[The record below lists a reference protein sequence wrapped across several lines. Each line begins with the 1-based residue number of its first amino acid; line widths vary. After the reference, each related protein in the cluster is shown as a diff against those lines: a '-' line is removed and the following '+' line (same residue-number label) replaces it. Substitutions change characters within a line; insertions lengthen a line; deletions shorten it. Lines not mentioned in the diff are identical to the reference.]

1 MAQILNLKK
10 TNDDFNTEI
19 RKMLLLCQ
27 EDIESTNTLI
37 LEKLDSNVPLVKEIA
52 SYLVLS
58 GGKRLRPLLTSCS
71 YHLLTNDLDKNKKH
85 IGLAAAVE
93 FIHAATLL
101 HDDVIDESSLRRGVK
116 TTNSIWGNQSSILVG
131 DYLLSRCFEIM
142 VEDGDLEILKLL
154 SSTSA
159 KIAQGEVLQL
169 QHKGEADLLEDTYI
183 DIISLK
189 TAALFSAATKTGA
202 CLSGSNE
209 KEKMALESYGKN
221 LGLAFQIADD
231 ALDYY
236 GKDKFFGKEIGKD
249 FFEGKVTLPLI
260 IVFQK
265 GNNEEREFLS
275 EILQKEKRNEDDFS
289 ETLALINKYKTIE
302 ASMKRAEYFVNV
314 SYDSLGIFPDSDDKN
329 TLQNLTSFSLNRSF

>member
-1 MAQILNLKK
+1 MGSVIPLKK
-10 TNDDFNTEI
+10 SASSAYLELKNLLSSKLAKVEGVIELKLKSSVNLI
-19 RKMLLLCQ
+19 QKMSDHHL
-27 EDIESTNTLI
+27 
-37 LEKLDSNVPLVKEIA
+37 K
-52 SYLVLS
+52 S
-58 GGKRLRPLLTSCS
+58 GGKRLRALLTLGSAKLS
-71 YHLLTNDLDKNKKH
+71 GYNLGSRDIN
-85 IGLAAAVE
+85 LAACVE
-93 FIHAATLL
+93 LIHSATLL
-101 HDDVIDESSLRRGVK
+101 HDDVIDESSLRRGIK

-131 DYLLSRCFEIM
+131 DYLLSRCFEMM
-142 VEDGDLEILKLL
+142 VEDGDQEILKLL

-189 TAALFSAATKTGA
+189 TASLFSAATKTGA
-202 CLSGSNE
+202 CLAGSIE
-209 KEKMALESYGKN
+209 KEKKALESYGKN

-260 IVFQK
+260 IIFQK
-265 GNNEEREFLS
+265 GNNEERNFLK

-289 ETLALINKYKTIE
+289 ETLALINKYKAIE

-314 SYDSLGIFPDSDDKN
+314 SYDSLGIFPNNDDKRI
-329 TLQNLTSFSLNRSF
+329 LQNLTSFSLNRNF